1 MAVQQVTV
9 LDSGP
14 GHVRVHSRN
23 SGHCNQCSLKTGC
36 GHRLLDGAYSRDVN
50 HSLRLPLAEDQLA
63 GGVRAGDI
71 LELSID
77 EGRLMSLSLLQY
89 GIPLLCMLA
98 ATGLA
103 SSISATAGAG
113 EGEGRVIISAMA
125 ALGFGLLLVRR
136 IVRTMDASAMLDLR
150 NMNHEPG
157 S

>member
-36 GHRLLDGAYSRDVN
+36 GHRLLDGAYSRDMN
-50 HSLRLPLAEDQLA
+50 HSLRLPLAGDQLA

-113 EGEGRVIISAMA
+113 EGRVIISAMA

>member
-113 EGEGRVIISAMA
+113 EGCVIISAMA